1 LLAAPHGPKRRCRR
15 LALAGGIG
23 MLLAVPF
30 GPPMAAAAEA
40 WQATY
45 DAYVAGANAAR
56 LTTLFHLDTAGYRM
70 DVQARTLGLLDVFV
84 GARQS
89 TQVDGTWHEA
99 QLRPRQFRAEGV
111 WKGERRVTR
120 IDYHA
125 GDPRL
130 QELAPA
136 DPQREAVPAA
146 ARLHAMDR
154 LSPLALLAR
163 QVARTGQ
170 CDTRANTYDGRRLE
184 ETTSRTAGWDD
195 LPPSSI
201 SSFAGRALRCDIE
214 IRMTAG
220 FLADEDRAHAGRL
233 RHAQVWLAAPA
244 AGAPML
250 PVRFQLDAGW
260 LGHATVYLSA
270 FSPAVSFPLR

>member
-1 LLAAPHGPKRRCRR
+1 MPAAPHGTKGRYRR
-15 LALAGGIG
+15 LAFAGCVAT
-23 MLLAVPF
+23 AVAIAF
-30 GPPMAAAAEA
+30 GARPAIADS

-56 LTTLFHLDTAGYRM
+56 LTTLFHLDHAGYRM
-70 DVQARTLGLLDVFV
+70 DVQSRTLGLLDVFV

-89 TQVDGTWHEA
+89 TQVEGTWHET

-111 WKGERRVTR
+111 WKGERRATR

-130 QELAPA
+130 LELMPP
-136 DPQREAVPAA
+136 DPQREDVPAA

-163 QVARTGQ
+163 QVARTGR
-170 CDTRANTYDGRRLE
+170 CDTNATTYDGRRLE
-184 ETTSRTAGWDD
+184 ETTSHTAGWEE
-195 LPPSSI
+195 LPPSSV

-214 IRMTAG
+214 LRMTAG

-244 AGAPML
+244 KDAPVL
-250 PVRFQLDAGW
+250 PVRIQLDAGW
-260 LGHATVYLSA
+260 LGHAAVFLSA
-270 FSPAVSFPLR
+270 FAPAAR